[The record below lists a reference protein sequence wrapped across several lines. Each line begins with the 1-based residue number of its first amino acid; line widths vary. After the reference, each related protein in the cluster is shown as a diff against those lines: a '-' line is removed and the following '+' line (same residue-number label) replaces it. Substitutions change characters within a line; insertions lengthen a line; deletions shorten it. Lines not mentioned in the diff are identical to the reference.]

1 MKLKSVTIKNFRGYY
16 YETTVFIDD
25 LTVLVGKNDIGKST
39 ILEALD
45 IFFNES
51 KGTIK
56 LDKDDINKIALSQG
70 DTEIMIS
77 ATFCDLPS
85 EVILDVSN
93 KTQLSKEYL
102 LNSDNN
108 LEIIKRYPNA
118 GKEKVYIKA
127 NHPQT
132 DDCSDLLLKKNAEL
146 KAIVKAHEIECD
158 NQTANAV
165 LRQSIWQHFGE
176 TLDLQLIEI
185 DVTKGETKTIWDQ
198 LQTFLPQYS
207 LFQSD
212 RKNSDGDSEVQ
223 DPLKEA
229 VRQILGDT
237 SILNSLNEVALK
249 VEQHLTQVVNSTLN
263 KLKEMNPDIAN
274 SLTPVIPPKDSLK
287 WLDVFKN
294 VSIFGDNDIPINKR
308 GSGVK
313 RLVLLNFF
321 RAEAERRL
329 QTGESNSKSII
340 YAIEEPE
347 TSQHAHH
354 QKLLIKAFSEL
365 ASVNNTQVLLTT
377 HGSNVVKG
385 LSFENLRLVS
395 LTEDGHKEITNVS
408 AGSLPYPSLNEVNY
422 LAFGDETEEYHN
434 ELYGHLELIGELANY
449 FAGRETLTYVKELK
463 GGGTREEQKTLSEY
477 IRHQIHHPENL
488 YNQKYTNL
496 QLTTS
501 IQDMRAFMLALI

>member
-16 YETTVFIDD
+16 NKTTILMDD

-45 IFFNES
+45 VFFNEG
-51 KGTIK
+51 KGVIK
-56 LDKDDINKIALSQG
+56 LDKDDVNKTALSEG

-77 ATFCDLPS
+77 ATFCELPAD
-85 EVILDVSN
+85 VVLDVSN
-93 KTQLSKEYL
+93 RTQLSSEYL
-102 LNSDNN
+102 LNSHGD

-127 NHPQT
+127 NHPKN
-132 DDCSDLLLKKNAEL
+132 DECSDLLLKKNTDL
-146 KAIVKAHEIECD
+146 KAIVKAHGIQCD

-176 TLDLQLIEI
+176 ALDLELTEI

-229 VRQILGDT
+229 VRQILGDAD
-237 SILNSLNEVALK
+237 IVASLNEVALK
-249 VEQHLTQVVNSTLN
+249 VEQHLTGVVDSTLD
-263 KLKEMNPDIAN
+263 KLREMNPDIAN
-274 SLTPVIPPKDSLK
+274 SLTPIIPPKDSLK

-329 QTGESNSKSII
+329 QAAESNSKSII

-354 QKLLIKAFSEL
+354 QKLLIKAFCGL
-365 ASVNNTQVLLTT
+365 ASANNTQVLLTT

-385 LSFENLRLVS
+385 LSFQDLRLVS
-395 LTEDGHKEITNVS
+395 LTEEGHKEVSNVN

-434 ELYGHLELIGELANY
+434 ELYGHLELIGELTNY
-449 FAGRETLTYVKELK
+449 FVGRQTLSYVRELK
-463 GGGTREEQKTLSEY
+463 GGGTRVEQKTLSEY
-477 IRHQIHHPENL
+477 IRHQIHHPENVR
-488 YNQKYTNL
+488 NQKYTSG
-496 QLTTS
+496 QLSTS
-501 IQDMRAFMLALI
+501 IKDMRAFMLTLV